1 MQPLTS
7 FDAFWSLWPT
17 ESVIELQFDSCFGF
31 PIRLRIA
38 EEL

>member
-1 MQPLTS
+1 MKPNTS
-7 FDAFWSLWPT
+7 FDAFWSLWLA

-31 PIRLRIA
+31 PIRVRIA